1 MAIKTEKSSPQ
12 SDREQ
17 SKEKGKEPAIWGGR
31 RARLELVPDPDR
43 ASGRDAEPGN
53 QEQRGERADRE
64 RQGERVERERQDGE
78 PELDA
83 EQGRE

>member
-17 SKEKGKEPAIWGGR
+17 TREGEGAGGLGR
-31 RARLELVPDPDR
+31 PPARLELVPDPDR
-43 ASGRDAEPGN
+43 ASERDAEPAG
-53 QEQRGERADRE
+53 RE
-64 RQGERVERERQDGE
+64 GRQGETGRETGERRQDGAS
-78 PELDA
+78 ELDA